1 MFERYTEKA
10 RRVIFFACYEASQLG
25 SPYIETEHLLLGHL
39 LREDKALTN
48 RVDHSYVTETIP
60 KPSHLANVA
69 ITSMPVGSDIQVDD
83 AFLGYTPAQVSL
95 EVGERVTITKRVTN
109 PGNVD

>member
-60 KPSHLANVA
+60 KPSHLAGQRCHHIHA
-69 ITSMPVGSDIQVDD
+69 RWLGHPGRRRILGTHTGSSITRG
-83 AFLGYTPAQVSL
+83 G
-95 EVGERVTITKRVTN
+95 
-109 PGNVD
+109 